1 MVWNFI
7 GGYVINRSLNDRL
20 EKRNFSSCVEKCFA
34 RSLHWLVKHFSRREI
49 SYLLEAM
56 HTFLYVKQLSL
67 QTAFYLFL
75 SVFLSV
81 CLSVLYVWRGYQ
93 FTFTALL
100 VIHKFVTRIAWTIVP
115 RFRVVTL
122 LQTVS
127 VVAFTSTWKK
137 CITSRFYLEQEF
149 LFCQLISSPFYS
161 SLPKYRKC
169 FSTSQANS
177 KFFKEDNVRQT
188 RKYDNLV
195 LNELE
200 MVEFS
205 TVKMLGNW
213 RIECHLRFRNS
224 LWRWSCVLAR

>member
-1 MVWNFI
+1 
-7 GGYVINRSLNDRL
+7 
-20 EKRNFSSCVEKCFA
+20 
-34 RSLHWLVKHFSRREI
+34 
-49 SYLLEAM
+49 M

-100 VIHKFVTRIAWTIVP
+100 VIHKFVTRIAWTVVP
-115 RFRVVTL
+115 RLRVVTL

-137 CITSRFYLEQEF
+137 CITSRFYFEQEF

-177 KFFKEDNVRQT
+177 KFFKDYNVRQT

-195 LNELE
+195 LNELT
-200 MVEFS
+200 MVVFS

-213 RIECHLRFRNS
+213 RIERHLSVIRFDVEAVFSRVS
-224 LWRWSCVLAR
+224 PSPRD